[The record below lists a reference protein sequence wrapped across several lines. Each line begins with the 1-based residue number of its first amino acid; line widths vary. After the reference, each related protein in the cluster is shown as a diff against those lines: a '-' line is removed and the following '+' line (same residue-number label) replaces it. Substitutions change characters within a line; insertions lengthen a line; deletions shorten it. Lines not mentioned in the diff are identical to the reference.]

1 LSTSK
6 NTREDREKAL
16 NQKGMVLWI
25 TGLPCSGKTTIST
38 GLQSLL
44 LRKNLWAYTLDG
56 DQIRKGLNSDLGF
69 SKEDRIENI
78 RRIGEVAKLFAD
90 AGVII
95 IVAFISPFR
104 KDRDRVRSNL
114 QPGQFV
120 EIYLDCPLEECE
132 KRDDKGLYK
141 RARSGEI
148 QEFTGVSSPY
158 EPPLTPEIQLKT
170 HIRTS
175 TECVGKIIDYL
186 IQFKHIPPEG

>member
-1 LSTSK
+1 
-6 NTREDREKAL
+6 
-16 NQKGMVLWI
+16 MVIWL

-38 GLQSLL
+38 ELQSLL
-44 LRKNLWAYTLDG
+44 LEKSLLAHTLDG

-132 KRDDKGLYK
+132 KRDYKGLYK

-186 IQFKHIPPEG
+186 IQFKHMPPEG